1 MIHKAFIVSLFILSF
16 FQLIFNVSYS
26 SADNAEVL
34 PKGVSR
40 VSLDARFY
48 LPIDQRYDPD
58 GKVEDVA
65 VDYNTTLGSSVF
77 PALGLVE
84 SAFGMPAGSAS
95 MGKSIVDFEYDI
107 SEYSLSYQYGVTD
120 RWTLGINIP
129 YWSIRNKIDARLDSS
144 AGTGANIGKN
154 STINSFAPLIFPG
167 TVPLTT
173 EDVQDLLGG
182 GLDINN
188 DGTLDVPG
196 YGYNRVETWS
206 HEGLSDIEA
215 GGRYQYL
222 RTKDWRLAF
231 TGALRFPTG
240 RVDDPDN
247 LADYAFGSGANA
259 LLFHLNN
266 DFTGIKN
273 FVFNGTFRY
282 DLVLPDKETKRVPE
296 DVNLPITNNKE
307 EVKRDIGD
315 GFELEA
321 SGKYDFLEGANVSLL
336 YNYRYKLKDQI
347 SGSQGFAYQA
357 LEDETDVMSHIYII
371 GLSYSTVSMYMNK
384 KFPIPLIAYISYR
397 DRFAGS
403 NNVNKSQYL
412 AGGIQVF
419 F

>member
-26 SADNAEVL
+26 SADNAELL

-40 VSLDARFY
+40 VSLDARVY

-107 SEYSLSYQYGVTD
+107 SEYYLSYQYGVTD

-173 EDVQDLLGG
+173 EDVQDE
-182 GLDINN
+182 
-188 DGTLDVPG
+188 
-196 YGYNRVETWS
+196 R
-206 HEGLSDIEA
+206 
-215 GGRYQYL
+215 R
-222 RTKDWRLAF
+222 K
-231 TGALRFPTG
+231 
-240 RVDDPDN
+240 
-247 LADYAFGSGANA
+247 
-259 LLFHLNN
+259 
-266 DFTGIKN
+266 
-273 FVFNGTFRY
+273 
-282 DLVLPDKETKRVPE
+282 
-296 DVNLPITNNKE
+296 
-307 EVKRDIGD
+307 
-315 GFELEA
+315 
-321 SGKYDFLEGANVSLL
+321 
-336 YNYRYKLKDQI
+336 
-347 SGSQGFAYQA
+347 
-357 LEDETDVMSHIYII
+357 
-371 GLSYSTVSMYMNK
+371 
-384 KFPIPLIAYISYR
+384 
-397 DRFAGS
+397 
-403 NNVNKSQYL
+403 
-412 AGGIQVF
+412 
-419 F
+419 